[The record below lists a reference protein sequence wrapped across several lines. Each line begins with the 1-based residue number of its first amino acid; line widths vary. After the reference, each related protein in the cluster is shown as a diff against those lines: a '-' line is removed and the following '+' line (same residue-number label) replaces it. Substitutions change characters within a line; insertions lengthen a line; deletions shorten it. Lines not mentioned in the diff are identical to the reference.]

1 MGTISVNRLGGMA
14 LIIGPIIA
22 LISFLI
28 RPGGGLIAGTVDPA
42 DAAASIGVLIA
53 NSGLATISNAVAPL
67 GLIVLIYGINVVIE
81 TNLRGGKGEAIGRLG
96 ALFASYALVAW
107 IIGSACALVIAG
119 GNAATAVG
127 ALYATATGLNI
138 AGGVLFGLA
147 FVLIGL
153 AASTNEN
160 FNRTFALVVLALSM
174 VSTVISVWT
183 ALDNSMLQTAGLISG
198 PIYAITTIWAVTVGR
213 NLMKKG

>member
-14 LIIGPIIA
+14 LIIGPIVA
-22 LISFLI
+22 VVSFLI
-28 RPGGGLIAGTVDPA
+28 RPGGGLVAGTVDPA

-67 GLIVLIYGINVVIE
+67 GLIVLIYGINVMIE
-81 TNLRGGKGEAIGRLG
+81 SNLRGGNGEAIGRLG
-96 ALFASYALVAW
+96 VLFASYGLVAW
-107 IIGSACALVIAG
+107 IIGSSCALVIAG

-127 ALYATATGLNI
+127 ALYATGLGLNI

-153 AASTNEN
+153 AASSNEN
-160 FNRTFALVVLALSM
+160 FNRTFALVIVALSM
-174 VSTVISVWT
+174 VSTVLSIWT
-183 ALDNSMLQTAGLISG
+183 ALDNSMLQTGGMIVG
-198 PIYAITTIWAVTVGR
+198 PIYGITTIWSVTVGR
-213 NLMKKG
+213 KLMNKG